1 MLDIF
6 NSQAFSMVALTEA
19 INMVPNMY
27 GRVRELNIFPIKPV
41 NTTTVAIEIKN
52 NVLNLIPTQPRGGP
66 ANQNVTGKRQLKSFR
81 IPHIPLE
88 DLILA
93 DEVQNIRA
101 FGTENQLQ
109 AVMNLV
115 NERQIEIV
123 NKFAI
128 TLEYLRNGALKG
140 EVLDADGVT
149 VLYNWFTEF
158 GITQESVDF
167 ALATEDTNVAAKV
180 LAVKRHIEDNL
191 LGDTMTKIHAFC
203 SPEFWEALVSHPSV
217 IEAYQFYQGV
227 NNQRD
232 DLRKGWEYQGV
243 VFEEYRGQ
251 AEDAEGNAR
260 KFVPANEAIFFPEGT
275 QNTFRTFVAPADFI
289 ETVNTMGLPLY
300 SKLAIDKDFQRHVK
314 IHAQS
319 NPLPIC
325 MRPAVLVQ
333 GTKTSG

>member
-6 NSQAFSMVALTEA
+6 NNQAFSMVALSAA
-19 INMVPNMY
+19 INLVPNTY
-27 GRVRELNIFPIKPV
+27 GRLRELNVFPIKPV
-41 NTTTVAIEIKN
+41 NTTSVAIEIKN

-88 DLILA
+88 DRILA

-101 FGTENQLQ
+101 FGTESQLQ
-109 AVMNLV
+109 AVMGLV

-128 TLEYLRNGALKG
+128 TLEWLRNGALKG

-149 VLYNWFTEF
+149 VLYDWFTEF
-158 GITQESVDF
+158 GIEQKSVNF
-167 ALATEDTNVAAKV
+167 ALTTEGTNVPAKI
-180 LAVKRHIEDNL
+180 LEVKRHIEDNL
-191 LGDTMTKIHAFC
+191 LGDTMTRIHALC
-203 SPEFWEALVSHPSV
+203 SPEFWEALTSHKSV
-217 IEAYQFYQGV
+217 IDAYQFYQGV
-227 NNQRD
+227 NHQRD

-243 VFEEYRGQ
+243 FFEEYRGQ
-251 AEDAEGNAR
+251 AEDADGNVH
-260 KFVPANEAIFFPEGT
+260 KFVPANEARFFPEGT
-275 QNTFRTFVAPADFI
+275 QNTFRTFVGPADFI

-300 SKLAIDKDFQRHVK
+300 SKLAIDQELQRWVK
-314 IHAQS
+314 IHSQS

-325 MRPAVLVQ
+325 MRPAVLVK
-333 GTKTSG
+333 GTKTAG

>member
-27 GRVRELNIFPIKPV
+27 GRVRELNVFPIKPV

-109 AVMNLV
+109 AVVNLV

-251 AEDAEGNAR
+251 AEDADGNVR
-260 KFVPANEAIFFPEGT
+260 KFVPENEAIFFPEGT
-275 QNTFRTFVAPADFI
+275 QNTFRTIVAPADFI

-300 SKLAIDKDFQRHVK
+300 SKLAIDKEFQRYVK

-325 MRPAVLVQ
+325 MRPAVLVK